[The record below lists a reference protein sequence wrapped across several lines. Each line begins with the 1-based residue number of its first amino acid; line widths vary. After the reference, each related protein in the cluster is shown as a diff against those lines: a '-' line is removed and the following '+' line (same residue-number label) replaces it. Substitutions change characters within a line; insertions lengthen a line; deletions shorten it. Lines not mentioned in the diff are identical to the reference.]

1 MLKLILDMHRE
12 HDLIKLALTA
22 IIACSLAYI
31 ALMLLFALSIL

>member
-1 MLKLILDMHRE
+1 MLNRIIELHRE